1 MKRVWNINQR
11 KTECPGCEN
20 SNRFLPLFEVFTGM
34 SVDDFTNAEQV
45 WKSWLFYSASDITPV
60 ERRIYR
66 LVTKWT
72 VTQYII
78 QLESGQNAEMDIP
91 SEDMQMEIS
100 TGRSV
105 WYHKLLV
112 K

>member
-1 MKRVWNINQR
+1 M
-11 KTECPGCEN
+11 
-20 SNRFLPLFEVFTGM
+20 
-34 SVDDFTNAEQV
+34 
-45 WKSWLFYSASDITPV
+45 
-60 ERRIYR
+60 
-66 LVTKWT
+66 
-72 VTQYII
+72 TQYII

-91 SEDMQMEIS
+91 SEDIQMEIR